1 MRTDSRIDRSRTFA
15 AVRSCPLQAS
25 GSLVF
30 AFTVHGVPSWT
41 CEETRGVDENVSLL
55 LY

>member
-1 MRTDSRIDRSRTFA
+1 MRTDSRTHRSRTFA
-15 AVRSCPLQAS
+15 AVRSCILQAC

-30 AFTVHGVPSWT
+30 AFTVYGVPSWT
-41 CEETRGVDENVSLL
+41 YQETRGVDENVSLL